1 MMYVPQR
8 SEDTLKVRE
17 RETETETETGTE
29 TGTETDREDRG
40 D

>member
-17 RETETETETGTE
+17 RETETGTE
-29 TGTETDREDRG
+29 TGTEIGTETEKRG